1 MVRLSGWRM
10 RAEAVRARSLARV
23 ERETEELWT
32 LHFRDE
38 LCSQAS
44 PGQYV
49 MVWAPGVDE
58 VPMSLSTIGRDEVS
72 SVTVRSVGE
81 ATRALCGLRAGDRI
95 GVRGPFG
102 NGFTIVGT
110 APLIV
115 GGGTGAASLVPLAEA
130 MLGRGLK
137 PTFVLGARNVDRL
150 LFRRRLERQ
159 LGERLVSAT
168 DDGSC
173 GFRGLASECAS
184 RMMEE
189 KCFDIVYM
197 CGPELMMA
205 SIFAAAE
212 ERGIPVQASL
222 ERYIKCAVGLCGSCA
237 IGPYRVCK
245 DGPVFSSE
253 QLRALREEFGR
264 RRMDPSG
271 RMVKV
276 GH

>member
-72 SVTVRSVGE
+72 SVTVHSIGE

-102 NGFTIVGT
+102 KGFTIVGT
-110 APLIV
+110 SPLIV

-137 PTFVLGARNVDRL
+137 PTFILGARNVDRL

-159 LGERLVSAT
+159 LGDRLVSAT

-271 RMVKV
+271 RMVEV

>member
-72 SVTVRSVGE
+72 SVTVHSIGE

-110 APLIV
+110 SPLIV

-159 LGERLVSAT
+159 LGDRLVAAT